1 MIYLLVSMKRNLPP
15 SGRGRPRG
23 FDTDQALDKAM
34 RVFWE
39 KGYLGTSLSD
49 LTKAMGINR
58 PSLYSA
64 FGNKESL
71 YRKVLDRYAGGPSA
85 YLRESLKQPTARAV
99 ASFCLRHTVDL
110 LTAPKSPRT
119 CLWVHGTLSCGGTD
133 DPLAREMAAGRVL
146 ANREL
151 RKRFRRA
158 QEEGDLPRKADPGA
172 MANFVQ
178 AVSFGLTILA
188 STGASRSELLCTME
202 TALDAWPRDSEAG
215 IGERGLK
222 RRPKPKTLKDVARYM
237 RENFPQGADFPD
249 IERPQ
254 EQQKRDLDLD

>member
-1 MIYLLVSMKRNLPP
+1 MIYLLVSMKRNLPA
-15 SGRGRPRG
+15 SRRGRPRG

-58 PSLYSA
+58 PSLYAA

-71 YRKVLDRYAGGPSA
+71 FRKAIDRYARGPSA
-85 YLRESLKQPTARAV
+85 YLAESLKQPTAREV

-119 CLWVHGTLSCGGTD
+119 CLWVHGALSCGGID
-133 DPLAREMAAGRVL
+133 DPLTRELAAGRL
-146 ANREL
+146 PGES
-151 RKRFRRA
+151 RA
-158 QEEGDLPRKADPGA
+158 AETLSAGPGEGDLPKKADPGA

-188 STGASRSELLCTME
+188 STGASRSELLCTVE
-202 TALDAWPRDSEAG
+202 TALDAWPRDPGAG
-215 IGERGLK
+215 IGKGGLQ

-249 IERPQ
+249 NERPK